1 MYPNRVLS
9 FIHIAVRIAL
19 FVAVNA
25 AGLGFSSVM
34 DRGLNLFSQ
43 DSTKG
48 AAVST
53 YQVPRLS
60 TARVSHSGQAFT
72 VYR

>member
-34 DRGLNLFSQ
+34 DRGLNLFSHG
-43 DSTKG
+43 STKG
-48 AAVST
+48 AVVST

-60 TARVSHSGQAFT
+60 TARVSQSGQAFA